1 MSYNAQAGRYL
12 EAEVMSRSREW
23 LVPLLYDHLLSG
35 LNRAAYQIEHRDIEG
50 KAASLERAVAI
61 LFELTSSLD
70 LERGGELARHLSSL
84 YSFFVNELITAGRT
98 LEIDRL
104 TRLIPMITDL
114 REAWVEA
121 ADSIAPR
128 QRVTALA
135 GAATA

>member
-12 EAEVMSRSREW
+12 EAEVMSRPREW

-35 LNRAAYQIEHRDIEG
+35 LNRAAYQIEHRDVEG

-61 LFELTSSLD
+61 LFELTSALD
-70 LERGGELARHLSSL
+70 HERGGELAGHLSSL
-84 YSFFVNELITAGRT
+84 YSFFVDELITAGRT
-98 LEIDRL
+98 LDSERV
-104 TRLIPMITDL
+104 TRLIPLITDL

-121 ADSIAPR
+121 ADSVAPR
-128 QRVTALA
+128 HRVEALS